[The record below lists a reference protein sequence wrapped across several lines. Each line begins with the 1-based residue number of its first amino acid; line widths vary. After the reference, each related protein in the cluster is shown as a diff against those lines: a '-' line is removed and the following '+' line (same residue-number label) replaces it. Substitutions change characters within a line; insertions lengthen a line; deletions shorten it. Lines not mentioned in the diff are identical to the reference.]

1 MGTADPAFPAMLPNL
16 FFPERG
22 YGRTR
27 LQFEFAGRFRRRRRR
42 WDVGRRRWRRL
53 FGRWRQLPSR
63 GRRRRRFIQL
73 RNRPKQLSWS
83 QPRTRQSHHHL
94 SFRHYGLALNN
105 GLVAWYPLDGN
116 GTDQSAT
123 ANHATVYGATPT
135 ADRHGVAGKA
145 LLFEGSG
152 SNDYLQAPFNQAL
165 SSSAISYSVWAKP
178 IPPPT
183 TMAARLPSG
192 VMAVD
197 STYTRCLTTPGLTGP
212 ETVDGRNSIL
222 SL

>member
-1 MGTADPAFPAMLPNL
+1 MWGAGGGGGYSGGGGNSRHAVGGGGGSFNSGTDQSNSPGANQ
-16 FFPERG
+16 G
-22 YGRTR
+22 HGKVIITY
-27 LQFEFAGRFRRRRRR
+27 
-42 WDVGRRRWRRL
+42 
-53 FGRWRQLPSR
+53 
-63 GRRRRRFIQL
+63 
-73 RNRPKQLSWS
+73 LSGTTGS
-83 QPRTRQSHHHL
+83 P
-94 SFRHYGLALNN
+94 LNN

-152 SNDYLQAPFNQAL
+152 SNDYLQPRSTKL
-165 SSSAISYSVWAKP
+165 YLHPRSAIRFGP
-178 IPPPT
+178 NPLPPPT